1 MKFFDIQN
9 FSIVLDNII
18 YGIPAVKNL
27 YESLEDKDMF
37 FKYVSYAI
45 FKTYFNSPYKAYDD
59 DIRDSIIKK
68 DVFGNEKFKIESKY
82 DLTDELLRFTSTPS
96 TRLLDAAEEGAEFV
110 ISEFKALKDKRG
122 EVDRAGKPLVT
133 ADDVL
138 KWMEKIDKALK
149 TLEAAR
155 DAVQKEQTTLT
166 KKVRGQSEIG
176 LYEKPSRQ

>member
-9 FSIVLDNII
+9 FSIILDNII
-18 YGIPAVKNL
+18 YGIPKVKQVYDEL
-27 YESLEDKDMF
+27 KDDKMF
-37 FKYVSYAI
+37 FKYASYAI
-45 FKTYFNSPYKAYDD
+45 YKTYFNSPYKAYDEE
-59 DIRDSIIKK
+59 IRDSMIKK
-68 DVFGNEKFKIESKY
+68 DVFGDENFKIDPKY
-82 DLTDELLRFTSTPS
+82 NLIDEFKRFSSTPS

-122 EVDRAGKPLVT
+122 EVDRSGKPLVT

-155 DAVQKEQTTLT
+155 EAVQKEQMTST
-166 KKVRGQSEIG
+166 KKVRGKSEIG
-176 LYEKPSRQ
+176 MYEQPAS